1 MRLETLHPALVRSLC
16 RSICQKIL
24 DGHMNQ
30 EGVDSEIQKIS
41 SILIEASVELLQS
54 VANTFLPSA
63 VRFHYQFNLREL
75 SNITQACSSIC

>member
-1 MRLETLHPALVRSLC
+1 
-16 RSICQKIL
+16 
-24 DGHMNQ
+24 MNQ
-30 EGVDSEIQKIS
+30 EGVELEVQKIS

-63 VRFHYQFNLREL
+63 VRFHYQFNMREL